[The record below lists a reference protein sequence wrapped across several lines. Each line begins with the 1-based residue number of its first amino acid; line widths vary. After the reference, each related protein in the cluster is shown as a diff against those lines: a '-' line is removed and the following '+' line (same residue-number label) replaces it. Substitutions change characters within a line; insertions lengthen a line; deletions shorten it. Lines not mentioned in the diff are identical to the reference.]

1 MELPRFVVVAIENAA
16 AGTID
21 DKVAWLNDQRQ
32 IMSDE
37 EARARAEAVLGV
49 QDDDAWALLQ
59 QLADESQAVEA
70 LPQVDYGAPEGWR
83 YSLVTGELVPVNATV
98 EELTA
103 LTADQGLTTEQL
115 AAEAERAEI
124 IAVSDQSLEDKI
136 AYVNA
141 QLENKNEAQV
151 RAEIEAV
158 LGKQDD
164 AAWGLLTSM
173 AAQERAPVIL
183 QPPASPSTP
192 KAPILPSPINKPFIV
207 PGTTPTV
214 KSETT
219 KDETMQRTIGNQ
231 PLPAGWDQYS
241 AIQKITWFN
250 RNNITPAQLK
260 AEGVSDS
267 DIAWMRSN
275 GYIVG
280 TQTSGLNPVLIAA
293 AAAYFL
299 IGS

>member
-1 MELPRFVVVAIENAA
+1 MELPRCLVAAIENAA
-16 AGTID
+16 AGTVD
-21 DKVAWLNDQRQ
+21 DKVAWLNDQRK

-49 QDDDAWALLQ
+49 QDDSAWALLQ
-59 QLADESQAVEA
+59 QLADEAQAVEA
-70 LPQVDYGAPEGWR
+70 PPQVDYGPPEGWR
-83 YSLVTGELVPVNATV
+83 FSLVTGEIVPEQASV
-98 EELTA
+98 EELVALQTDRG
-103 LTADQGLTTEQL
+103 LTAEQL

-141 QLENKNEAQV
+141 QLENKSEVQV
-151 RAEIEAV
+151 RTEIEAV

-164 AAWGLLTSM
+164 AAWDLLTSM

-192 KAPILPSPINKPFIV
+192 EASVLPSPINKPFIV
-207 PGTTPTV
+207 PVTTPAV

-219 KDETMQRTIGNQ
+219 QDQTMQRTIGNQ
-231 PLPAGWDQYS
+231 TLPAGWDQYS

-260 AEGVSDS
+260 A
-267 DIAWMRSN
+267 
-275 GYIVG
+275 
-280 TQTSGLNPVLIAA
+280 
-293 AAAYFL
+293 
-299 IGS
+299 